1 MIAPRPPLSQSTGR
15 NVSPP
20 AVPEYPSL
28 QPAASGAAAGNLHL
42 TQTQEEA
49 VAAYLARVWRGA
61 TGLPEVPAPDM
72 LAALVGLT
80 LRKARDVAAS
90 RTG

>member
-1 MIAPRPPLSQSTGR
+1 MIAPRPTFSQSTGR

-20 AVPEYPSL
+20 AVPEVPSL
-28 QPAASGAAAGNLHL
+28 TPAASGAAAGNLHL
-42 TQTQEEA
+42 TQEQEEA

-61 TGLPEVPAPDM
+61 TGLSEVPAPDM
-72 LAALVGLT
+72 LSTLVDVT
-80 LRKARDVAAS
+80 MRKAREVAAS

>member
-1 MIAPRPPLSQSTGR
+1 MIAPRPTFSQSTGR

-20 AVPEYPSL
+20 AVPEVPSL
-28 QPAASGAAAGNLHL
+28 TPAASGAAAGNLRL
-42 TQTQEEA
+42 TQKQEEA

-61 TGLPEVPAPDM
+61 TGLPEVPAPEM